1 MGKYGKSFTINGIFM
16 VITIL
21 HETFSTIWEK
31 LQFFSKKYGYEN
43 FSTIFSKKNRDI
55 FFNFLTSF
63 MVIYLPYFYMKE
75 IYL

>member
-31 LQFFSKKYGYEN
+31 LQFFQKKYGYEK
-43 FSTIFSKKNRDI
+43 FSTIF
-55 FFNFLTSF
+55 
-63 MVIYLPYFYMKE
+63 
-75 IYL
+75 

>member
-31 LQFFSKKYGYEN
+31 LEFFSKKYGYEK
-43 FSTIFSKKNRDI
+43 FSTIIYEKN
-55 FFNFLTSF
+55 
-63 MVIYLPYFYMKE
+63 
-75 IYL
+75 

>member
-31 LQFFSKKYGYEN
+31 LELKKKIYGYEK
-43 FSTIFSKKNRDI
+43 FSTIIYEKN
-55 FFNFLTSF
+55 
-63 MVIYLPYFYMKE
+63 
-75 IYL
+75 